1 MNLVKKISNFL
12 IKIGF
17 CKKKGSI
24 TAEEARSLGIIGH
37 NQLATGHFLTTN
49 SIVCGPDNPEPFTI
63 TKTLY
68 QSSIFLNGQ
77 VVKTLMARDFNEAE
91 QNHIEIVEYAKIN
104 KTLPPWLKDPFKS

>member
-1 MNLVKKISNFL
+1 
-12 IKIGF
+12 
-17 CKKKGSI
+17 
-24 TAEEARSLGIIGH
+24 
-37 NQLATGHFLTTN
+37 
-49 SIVCGPDNPEPFTI
+49 VCGPDNPEPFTI